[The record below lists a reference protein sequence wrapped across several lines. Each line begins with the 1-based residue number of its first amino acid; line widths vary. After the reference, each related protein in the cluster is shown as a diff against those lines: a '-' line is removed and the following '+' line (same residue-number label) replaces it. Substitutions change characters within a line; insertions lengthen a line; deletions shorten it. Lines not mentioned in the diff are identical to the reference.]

1 MVLATEDAATNI
13 ILKTK
18 CMKNLIIV
26 LGLILVVSI
35 NSCKEVDKLTHFN
48 MDYNS
53 SVTIPSTIGI
63 NLPFDI
69 YSPDIKTNSTET
81 FEVNNTNK
89 DLVEE
94 AQLTDLSMTITSPT
108 GNDFSFLKSI
118 EIYLSADGLDE
129 IKVAWND
136 QINGENKNTISL
148 ETSSENLEEY
158 IKKDEIKLK
167 VTTVTDEVILRDY
180 DIDINSNFY
189 IDAKI
194 LGI

>member
-1 MVLATEDAATNI
+1 
-13 ILKTK
+13 
-18 CMKNLIIV
+18 MKNLIIV